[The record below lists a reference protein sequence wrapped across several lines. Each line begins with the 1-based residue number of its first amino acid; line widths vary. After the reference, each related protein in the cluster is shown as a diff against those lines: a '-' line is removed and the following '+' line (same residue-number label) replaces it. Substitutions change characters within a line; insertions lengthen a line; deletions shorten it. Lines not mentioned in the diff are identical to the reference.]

1 MKREQNLHR
10 NNFLIEL
17 EILRF
22 PSGDADNSLKHW
34 KKNHTTS
41 KVRYGVLDKY
51 ENLYNLIN
59 GIDLGVPAPPSGFC
73 GCAVEPRSQ
82 S

>member
-22 PSGDADNSLKHW
+22 PSGDADNSLKHR
-34 KKNHTTS
+34 KKNHTTP
-41 KVRYGVLDKY
+41 KVRYGVLDKN